1 MCIGLGFGVVL
12 LVLFWVDVW
21 FWVWG
26 FVITAWFG
34 IGCCGFLLCLQAVV
48 LVVLLLC
55 AVLFAFA
62 VWFGGVYVCFG
73 C

>member
-1 MCIGLGFGVVL
+1 MCGSGFGVL
-12 LVLFWVDVW
+12 LLLR
-21 FWVWG
+21 G
-26 FVITAWFG
+26 FG